1 MSSLYN
7 LKAVM
12 TGSQSGAQR
21 FVDWN
26 FYSYH
31 TSGDAR
37 SLYCRLYLSGVGGDG
52 ESLRA
57 FTTINNVAAGTAHGV
72 HGSLNFGST
81 GSVTGL
87 GVAIHG
93 TLHIPDDAS
102 WTPGTVA
109 ALCAEIYSDG
119 DASDTDGA
127 TEVSFIRVANSGN
140 ANGVADVDD
149 DAALIAITGG
159 AISSGNMVQAKSSAA
174 VTHVIRIKVG
184 GTPYYLM
191 VSDQV

>member
-1 MSSLYN
+1 MASLYN
-7 LKAVM
+7 LKSVM
-12 TGSQSGAQR
+12 GGSQDVAGR

-37 SLYCRLYLSGVGGDG
+37 SLYCRLYLSGAAGDG
-52 ESLRA
+52 EALRA
-57 FTTINNVAAGTAHGV
+57 FTTINNVSAGMAHGV

-81 GSVTGL
+81 GRVTGL

-102 WTPGTVA
+102 WAPGTIS

-127 TEVSFIRVANSGN
+127 TDVSFIRVANSGN
-140 ANGVADVDD
+140 ANGVADVED
-149 DAALIAITGG
+149 DAALMSFAGFTIG
-159 AISSGNMVQAKSSAA
+159 SGNMLAAKSAAA

-184 GTPYYLM
+184 STPYYLM
-191 VSDQV
+191 VSDQI

>member
-1 MSSLYN
+1 MAALQN

-12 TGSQSGAQR
+12 GGSQLTASR

-37 SLYCRLYLSGVGGDG
+37 SLYCRLYLTGVGGDG

-57 FTTINNVAAGTAHGV
+57 FTTVNNVAAGTAHGV

-87 GVAIHG
+87 GVGVHG

-102 WTPGTVA
+102 WAPGTVA

-119 DASDTDGA
+119 AASDTDGA
-127 TEVSFIRVANSGN
+127 TEVSFIRVANNGH

-149 DAALIAITGG
+149 DAKLIAITGG
-159 AISSGNMVQAKSSAA
+159 SIASGNMMQAKSTAA
-174 VTHVIRIKVG
+174 VSHVLRMSFN
-184 GTPYYLM
+184 GTPYYIM
-191 VSDQV
+191 VSDAI

>member
-1 MSSLYN
+1 MATLYN
-7 LKAVM
+7 LKGSM
-12 TGSQSGAQR
+12 TGSQATASR

-26 FYSYH
+26 FYTTH

-37 SLYCRLYLSGVGGDG
+37 ALYCRLYMQGAAGDG
-52 ESLRA
+52 EALRA
-57 FTTINNVAAGTAHGV
+57 FTTIDNVAAGTAHGV
-72 HGSLNFGST
+72 HGSLNFGSN

-87 GVAIHG
+87 GVGIHG

-102 WTPGTVA
+102 WAPGTVA

-149 DAALIAITGG
+149 DAKLIAITGG
-159 AISSGNMVQAKSSAA
+159 SIASGNMMQAKSAAA
-174 VTHVIRIKVG
+174 VTHVLRMSFN
-184 GTPYYLM
+184 GTPYYIM
-191 VSDQV
+191 VSDAI

>member
-1 MSSLYN
+1 MAGLFN
-7 LKAVM
+7 LKAKM
-12 TGSQSGAQR
+12 EASQQTASR
-21 FVDWN
+21 FIDWN
-26 FYSYH
+26 FYSSH

-37 SLYCRLYLSGVGGDG
+37 SLYVRLYLEGAAGDG

-57 FTTINNVAAGTAHGV
+57 FTTVSNVAAGTAHGI

-87 GVAIHG
+87 GVGIHG

-102 WTPGTVA
+102 WAPGTVA

-127 TEVSFIRVANSGN
+127 TEVSFIRIANSGN

-149 DAALIAITGG
+149 DAKLIAITGG
-159 AISSGNMVQAKSSAA
+159 SISSGNMMQAKSAAA
-174 VTHVIRIKVG
+174 VTHVLRMSFN
-184 GTPYYLM
+184 GTPYYIM
-191 VSDQV
+191 VSDAV